1 MEPDLQRVRRIL
13 VANGKGGC
21 GKTTIATNL
30 AVAYSNAGHQVALID
45 QDQQG
50 SSAEWHRV
58 RSERTEDIRLIEAYR
73 REGMY
78 ETRTFQTRLPSN
90 IDRVIM
96 DTTSVGHSHDLEVL
110 IKNADIILVPMMA
123 SAIDMRVSMRFLTD
137 LVTHRA
143 FRARPKA
150 VGVVVNRVHA
160 ERGLPESVAHF
171 LSCADIPHVTTL
183 HDDRGYSEAAELGYG
198 ISELVSES
206 GIHSLV
212 REQDAL
218 EQLMQW
224 VDNQPVCSRVTV
236 AALRQRPLGAKRQP
250 TGADKDSDTAASA

>member
-1 MEPDLQRVRRIL
+1 MQRVRRIL
-13 VANGKGGC
+13 VVNGKGGC

-30 AVAYSNAGHQVALID
+30 AVAYSKAGKQVALID

-58 RSERTEDIRLIEAYR
+58 RSEQHEDIRLIEAYR

-78 ETRTFQTRLPSN
+78 ETRTFQTRMPGD
-90 IDRVIM
+90 IERVIM

-143 FRARPKA
+143 FRARPRA

-160 ERGLPESVAHF
+160 ERGLPESVEHF
-171 LSCADIPHVTTL
+171 LSCADIPHVATL
-183 HDDRGYSEAAELGYG
+183 HDDRGYSDAAELGCG
-198 ISELVSES
+198 ISELASQSRAES
-206 GIHSLV
+206 LA
-212 REQDAL
+212 REQAAL
-218 EQLMQW
+218 ETIMEW
-224 VDNQPVCSRVTV
+224 VDEQPICSRVTV
-236 AALRQRPLGAKRQP
+236 AALRQRPLGAKRQG
-250 TGADKDSDTAASA
+250 TQQDSDTAARA

>member
-13 VANGKGGC
+13 VVNGKGGC

-30 AVAYSNAGHQVALID
+30 AVAYSKADRQVALID

-78 ETRTFQTRLPSN
+78 ETRTFQTRLPSD

-160 ERGLPESVAHF
+160 ERGLPDSVEHF
-171 LSCADIPHVTTL
+171 LSCADIPHVATL
-183 HDDRGYSEAAELGYG
+183 HDDRGYSEAAELGRG
-198 ISELVSES
+198 ISELASES
-206 GIHSLV
+206 DAESLG
-212 REQDAL
+212 REQAAL
-218 EQLMQW
+218 ETLMQW
-224 VDNQPVCSRVTV
+224 VDNQPICSRVTV
-236 AALRQRPLGAKRQP
+236 AALRQRPLGAKRQE
-250 TGADKDSDTAASA
+250 TEADRDSDTAARA